1 MDNRKWLKPPTSYIL
16 KEPPQKKTNIHLPMF
31 EKQQRTAAMSL
42 KFAVGQPAW
51 DAKQHQRRHWD
62 GST

>member
-1 MDNRKWLKPPTSYIL
+1 MVETTNQLHIERTPP
-16 KEPPQKKTNIHLPMF
+16 KKTNIHLPMF

-51 DAKQHQRRHWD
+51 DATHHQRRHWD

>member
-1 MDNRKWLKPPTSYIL
+1 MVETTNQLHIERTP
-16 KEPPQKKTNIHLPMF
+16 KKTNIHLPMF

-42 KFAVGQPAW
+42 KFAKTVGQPAW